1 MGYSRDTAWYPADH
15 GYHKTTD
22 TTKRGEDEKL
32 MTAIAHA
39 SHHADHLSRA
49 IESGNLPKGFSASP
63 RMMLMFADDTTQK
76 EWQEQTKLNTL
87 GYVRV
92 SERHHNRVIEKRKA
106 EIADIQT
113 QTLQAIDSS

>member
-1 MGYSRDTAWYPADH
+1 MDII
-15 GYHKTTD
+15 KQLIQQNVE
-22 TTKRGEDEKL
+22 KMKKL

-49 IESGNLPKGFSASP
+49 IELGNLPKGFSASP

-87 GYVRV
+87 GYMRV